1 MYVPHTTDTEEC
13 ISCRKVTSLDCS
25 MLKSKVLMSWREL
38 EGRENAGFFSLY
50 IHRLEDDHRRVSL
63 RSFVL

>member
-1 MYVPHTTDTEEC
+1 MYVPHTTDAEEC

-25 MLKSKVLMSWREL
+25 RLKGKVFMSWREL
-38 EGRENAGFFSLY
+38 EGRENANFFGLY
-50 IHRLEDDHRRVSL
+50 IDRLENDHRRVSL